1 MSGIP
6 LSTSCVLRGVAL
18 PLLLCKKILLGL
30 RVTQIFFKLSLYL
43 IKHQVMK
50 TYVRME
56 AYIQIFLFWVLEV
69 SGSAAL
75 PRDSLNLAE
84 TRETLVP
91 LLKM

>member
-1 MSGIP
+1 
-6 LSTSCVLRGVAL
+6 
-18 PLLLCKKILLGL
+18 
-30 RVTQIFFKLSLYL
+30 
-43 IKHQVMK
+43 MK